1 MLIKYYNLI
10 IKNQAKRLEV
20 QPDNAVLTGDLIAS
34 TQAGTPAVDR
44 AMAVLS
50 AAAEEIAGWHLA
62 ENVAVGDTYFTRF
75 RGDGWQIVVSI
86 ADFGLRA
93 ALLMY
98 ARLAANP
105 DLPKTRIA
113 VGISTIDRLPGPDL
127 SDADGAA
134 FAISGRALSQI
145 ERGEHLR
152 IAGDKITPIRAA
164 LIALLDDR
172 ISDWTPEQAEAVAHA
187 IAPDA
192 PTQAAIATKLGIS
205 PQALSA
211 RLTGARWPTL
221 RRVLATWEEPKEEK
235 P

>member
-1 MLIKYYNLI
+1 M
-10 IKNQAKRLEV
+10 RLEV
-20 QPDNAVLTGDLIAS
+20 SKDYAVLTGDLIAS
-34 TQAGTPAVDR
+34 TQAGAPAVDR

-50 AAAEEIAGWHLA
+50 ATAEEIAGWALT
-62 ENVAVGDTYFTRF
+62 ENGVVEDTHFTRF
-75 RGDGWQIVVSI
+75 RGDGWQIIISVAI
-86 ADFGLRA
+86 FGLRA

-105 DLPKTRIA
+105 DLPATRIA
-113 VGISTIDRLPGPDL
+113 VGVAPIDRLPGPNL

-145 ERGEHLR
+145 DRGEHLR
-152 IAGDKITPIRAA
+152 VAGHKITPIRAA

-192 PTQAAIATKLGIS
+192 PTQANIAATLGIS
-205 PQALSA
+205 PQALSY
-211 RLTGARWPTL
+211 RLTGARWPTI
-221 RRVLATWEEPKEEK
+221 RRVLATWEEPQDE
-235 P
+235 

>member
-1 MLIKYYNLI
+1 MP
-10 IKNQAKRLEV
+10 
-20 QPDNAVLTGDLIAS
+20 PDYAVLTGDLIAS
-34 TQAGTPAVDR
+34 TQAGAPAVDR

-50 AAAEEIAGWHLA
+50 AAADEIAGWSMT
-62 ENVAVGDTYFTRF
+62 ENVVVGDTHFTRF

-86 ADFGLRA
+86 SHFGLRA

-98 ARLAANP
+98 ARLAADP
-105 DLPKTRIA
+105 GLPKTRIA
-113 VGISTIDRLPGPDL
+113 VGISTIDRLTGPGL

-152 IAGDKITPIRAA
+152 VAGNKITPIRAS
-164 LIALLDDR
+164 LISLLDDR
-172 ISDWTPEQAEAVAHA
+172 ISDWTPEQAEAVAHVL
-187 IAPDA
+187 APDA
-192 PTQAAIATKLGIS
+192 PTQAAIAATLGIS

-211 RLTGARWPTL
+211 RLTGARWPTI
-221 RRVLATWEEPKEEK
+221 RRVLGEWERPRPPEEQK